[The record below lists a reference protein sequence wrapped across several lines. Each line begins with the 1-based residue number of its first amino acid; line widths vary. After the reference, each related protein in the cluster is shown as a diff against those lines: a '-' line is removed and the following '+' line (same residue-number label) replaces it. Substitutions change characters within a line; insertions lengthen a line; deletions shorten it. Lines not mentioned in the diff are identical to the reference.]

1 MDQSST
7 ECRRRSALLEA
18 AAATL
23 LAAALVAGCGG
34 DSVDARENS
43 PPPEKVIFVYDRS
56 GSMPNYQLD
65 LARELT
71 DQRVGELDHGDR
83 IVSMELLE
91 ASLAEP
97 PERWT
102 QRVPLREYPDERVS
116 SDSMA
121 RQRFLRDARDY
132 MRSFTDTVDRE
143 TISGTDVLST
153 LHDVAAELRAHPDHR
168 TTLYLFSDMLQAN
181 QELNFERPGTRPPE
195 DWVDSAA
202 KKGTLPDLEGL
213 CVMVVGARVDTDA
226 GQAVRSFWERY
237 FDVTGA
243 QLRSRNYALRPVKL
257 PVDPCARDRSARGG
271 TEARQGTDAP
281 GR

>member
-1 MDQSST
+1 MVHSSPD
-7 ECRRRSALLEA
+7 RGQRPALLAA

-34 DSVDARENS
+34 DSVDARVNS
-43 PPPEKVIFVYDRS
+43 SPPEKVIFVYDRS

-71 DQRVGELDHGDR
+71 DQRVSELDHGDR
-83 IVSMELLE
+83 IVAMQLLE
-91 ASLAEP
+91 ASLSEP

-102 QRVPLREYPDERVS
+102 QRVPLREFPDERVS
-116 SDSMA
+116 SDSVA

-132 MRSFTDTVDRE
+132 MQSYTDTVDRE
-143 TISGTDVLST
+143 TIGGTDVLST
-153 LHDVAAELRAHPDHR
+153 IHDVAADLRAHPDHR

-181 QELNFERPGTRPPE
+181 QELNFERPGATPPE
-195 DWVDSAA
+195 SWVDSAA
-202 KKGTLPDLEGL
+202 KEGTLPDLEGL

-237 FDVTGA
+237 FEATGA
-243 QLRSRNYALRPVKL
+243 RLESRNYVLRPVRL
-257 PVDPCARDRSARGG
+257 PPDPCARNRTSERR
-271 TEARQGTDAP
+271 TESR
-281 GR
+281 